1 MRAASRHPSFEV
13 PLLGLAD
20 SAATLY
26 SCGDWRGTQG
36 GHHDLYTLSGLYGER
51 SLPRSHGKCRKYVDG
66 GLALPQLRKC
76 PRPRDGA
83 ESPRTGNGPVVSSA
97 RVPGHNRI
105 GLKNMSMSSQAS

>member
-1 MRAASRHPSFEV
+1 MQAASRPPSFEV
-13 PLLGLAD
+13 LLLGLAD

-51 SLPRSHGKCRKYVDG
+51 SLPRSHGECRKYVDS

-76 PRPRDGA
+76 PLPRDGA
-83 ESPRTGNGPVVSSA
+83 ELPRTGNGRSRLKRTSA
-97 RVPGHNRI
+97 RP
-105 GLKNMSMSSQAS
+105 